1 MFAPRRPV
9 TPLGTA
15 LLRAALP
22 GLAAVLLLAGLPMA
36 AQAKDLN
43 GRVGLGFNQQFTGT
57 SGVPGLTEVSLR
69 YGIPSGQPTL
79 NVQLELDG
87 GVDYTSAGLGAAGGF
102 RFLFGTVTEDNMNL
116 YVGAG
121 VGYVYSATD
130 PEASAVRIQPGVE
143 AQFFLF
149 GLENLG
155 FTAGVGL
162 NVDVGNAT
170 RITTVGGAPMVGMHY
185 WF

>member
-1 MFAPRRPV
+1 MCSSDLRMHAAAHRSSLLPV
-9 TPLGTA
+9 LLTLLGGA
-15 LLRAALP
+15 LLAP
-22 GLAAVLLLAGLPMA
+22 GVAS
-36 AQAKDLN
+36 AKDLN
-43 GRVGLGFNQQFTGT
+43 GRVGVGFSEQFTGT
-57 SGVPGLTEVSLR
+57 TGVPGLTEVSVR

-79 NVQLELDG
+79 NVQMELDA
-87 GVDYTSAGLGAAGGF
+87 GVDYSGGALGAAGGL
-102 RFLFGTVTEDNMNL
+102 RFLFGAVAEDNMNL

-121 VGYVYSATD
+121 VGYVYSGLD
-130 PEASAVRIQPGVE
+130 PDLSAVRIQPGLE

-162 NVDVGNAT
+162 NVDIGAAT